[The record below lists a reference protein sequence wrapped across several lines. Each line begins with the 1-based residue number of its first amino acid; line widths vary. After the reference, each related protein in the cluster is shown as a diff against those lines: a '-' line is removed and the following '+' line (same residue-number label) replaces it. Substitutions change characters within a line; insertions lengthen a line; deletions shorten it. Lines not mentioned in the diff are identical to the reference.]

1 MYNFCA
7 VPYSR
12 TDRLGLKSGQNDISD
27 FKQPPSPS
35 FESSSL
41 YRKEDEGGGQEE
53 DPDVSLSRLGQ
64 NPEILLF
71 PIPRQ

>member
-7 VPYSR
+7 LPCSKN
-12 TDRLGLKSGQNDISD
+12 DRAGLESGQNDILNLKHLPIPD
-27 FKQPPSPS
+27 F
-35 FESSSL
+35 ERISL
-41 YRKEDEGGGQEE
+41 NRKEDEEEEEE

-71 PIPRQ
+71 PIPLQ